1 MIYLSPLPLLAASEQ
16 LTANKLDEYEL
27 VGELALTGALRG
39 VPGAISSATEAIKS
53 GRKLSSRKITK
64 MKWG

>member
-1 MIYLSPLPLLAASEQ
+1 MPIAIALLAASEQ

-39 VPGAISSATEAIKS
+39 VPGAISVQLKPLSRAE
-53 GRKLSSRKITK
+53 KLSSRKITR